1 MIIWRNPPIR
11 VTRGTIRRGPS
22 CPPASPFRAA
32 DRVGI
37 AASPRPVMIE
47 LRETISVKAHWISHD
62 QNLSIMIRTQQRH
75 GKRTGLDTAKINCD
89 EPESHST

>member
-1 MIIWRNPPIR
+1 MPACFAFPGGRP
-11 VTRGTIRRGPS
+11 RRDS
-22 CPPASPFRAA
+22 CVAST
-32 DRVGI
+32 
-37 AASPRPVMIE
+37 VMIE